1 MMKKHLFY
9 VVCYTIAIITLSS
22 CTAQRQTMLYLQDM
36 EDTKEY
42 PVIQKYEAV
51 IQRDDKLEIS
61 VSSKNPELALAF
73 NIPGTGGYNIGADGT
88 ISATQSNSSTS
99 RENKPG
105 YTVDIHGN
113 IEFPV
118 LGTLHVEGLT
128 KNQLV
133 NLITNKLKDEELL
146 KDPIVLVEFLNFKI
160 SILGEVN
167 RVGQYNV
174 SGDRLTL
181 LDAIAMAGDLTK
193 NARLDRI
200 AVIREYGNKR
210 RIMWNDIRTKDIFT
224 SPSYYLQQNDIVYVE
239 TNGRRAEEVVQ
250 RRFSM
255 WHTVIYSITSVI
267 SLIILFTK
275 L

>member
-1 MMKKHLFY
+1 
-9 VVCYTIAIITLSS
+9 
-22 CTAQRQTMLYLQDM
+22 
-36 EDTKEY
+36 
-42 PVIQKYEAV
+42 
-51 IQRDDKLEIS
+51 
-61 VSSKNPELALAF
+61 
-73 NIPGTGGYNIGADGT
+73 
-88 ISATQSNSSTS
+88 
-99 RENKPG
+99 
-105 YTVDIHGN
+105 
-113 IEFPV
+113 
-118 LGTLHVEGLT
+118 
-128 KNQLV
+128 
-133 NLITNKLKDEELL
+133 LITTKLKDEELL

-255 WHTVIYSITSVI
+255 WHTVIYSITSVV

>member
-1 MMKKHLFY
+1 
-9 VVCYTIAIITLSS
+9 
-22 CTAQRQTMLYLQDM
+22 
-36 EDTKEY
+36 
-42 PVIQKYEAV
+42 
-51 IQRDDKLEIS
+51 
-61 VSSKNPELALAF
+61 
-73 NIPGTGGYNIGADGT
+73 
-88 ISATQSNSSTS
+88 
-99 RENKPG
+99 
-105 YTVDIHGN
+105 
-113 IEFPV
+113 
-118 LGTLHVEGLT
+118 
-128 KNQLV
+128 
-133 NLITNKLKDEELL
+133 DEELL

>member
-1 MMKKHLFY
+1 MKKHFFY

-73 NIPGTGGYNIGADGT
+73 NIPGTGGYTIGADGT

-167 RVGQYNV
+167 RVVQYNV

>member
-1 MMKKHLFY
+1 MK
-9 VVCYTIAIITLSS
+9 I
-22 CTAQRQTMLYLQDM
+22 
-36 EDTKEY
+36 
-42 PVIQKYEAV
+42 
-51 IQRDDKLEIS
+51 
-61 VSSKNPELALAF
+61 
-73 NIPGTGGYNIGADGT
+73 
-88 ISATQSNSSTS
+88 
-99 RENKPG
+99 
-105 YTVDIHGN
+105 
-113 IEFPV
+113 
-118 LGTLHVEGLT
+118 VEGLT

>member
-1 MMKKHLFY
+1 M
-9 VVCYTIAIITLSS
+9 
-22 CTAQRQTMLYLQDM
+22 
-36 EDTKEY
+36 
-42 PVIQKYEAV
+42 
-51 IQRDDKLEIS
+51 
-61 VSSKNPELALAF
+61 
-73 NIPGTGGYNIGADGT
+73 
-88 ISATQSNSSTS
+88 
-99 RENKPG
+99 
-105 YTVDIHGN
+105 
-113 IEFPV
+113 
-118 LGTLHVEGLT
+118 
-128 KNQLV
+128 
-133 NLITNKLKDEELL
+133 ITNKLKDEELL

-255 WHTVIYSITSVI
+255 WHTVIYSITSVV

>member
-1 MMKKHLFY
+1 M
-9 VVCYTIAIITLSS
+9 
-22 CTAQRQTMLYLQDM
+22 
-36 EDTKEY
+36 
-42 PVIQKYEAV
+42 
-51 IQRDDKLEIS
+51 
-61 VSSKNPELALAF
+61 
-73 NIPGTGGYNIGADGT
+73 
-88 ISATQSNSSTS
+88 
-99 RENKPG
+99 
-105 YTVDIHGN
+105 
-113 IEFPV
+113 
-118 LGTLHVEGLT
+118 
-128 KNQLV
+128 